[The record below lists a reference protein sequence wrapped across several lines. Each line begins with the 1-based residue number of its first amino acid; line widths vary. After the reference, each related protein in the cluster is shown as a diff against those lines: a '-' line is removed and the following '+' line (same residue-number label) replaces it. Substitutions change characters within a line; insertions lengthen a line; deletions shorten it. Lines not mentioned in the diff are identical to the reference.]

1 MIRLAARKLAKL
13 EPKESLRL
21 PKLRKSHAST
31 RMEYN
36 REPSYNKLKGELGS
50 LLTPVILLALILA
63 AIPSCSAIVI
73 NNVDGVWGT
82 TPTPP
87 GPTCFRISNTGDTHD
102 ENQIGYGNPTTSG
115 CSCPSPETSPPNLD
129 CQSGLGFNGAEG
141 QTVLPGALI
150 NLGEF
155 RHSNNPI
162 QAPDILTGDSLTI
175 TLNIQGAVTCG
186 TTTPFT
192 PSFQYFME
200 LDETDNG
207 CYCSPL
213 WYQCKCAYTPCS
225 TRCPD
230 KVSWSDTVSGVT
242 FCVDG
247 QEYTL
252 DIIGFVP
259 TTSFPCVNPNP
270 DNVVRDFVTQERTNN
285 KACLIGRLRGNSP
298 RINVEKFTNNID
310 VTAAP
315 GPTIHKG
322 CPVTWTYYVTNSG
335 NTPLDTITVTDNI
348 PGVTPVYQSGDTGGS
363 GGSRDYIL
371 GTTGETWIYTATGT
385 AACSDYTNTA
395 TASGRRTTSPYT
407 VVTDTDPS
415 WYHGG
420 CANAGPDIPVCED
433 TTNIQPVTITG
444 TGTGDLTDT
453 YTWTR
458 VGGSGTPGTF
468 SNPNSLTTQY
478 TPSLDDI
485 NAGEVTL
492 RLTPISE
499 CPGDMSYDEMKI
511 TIYKMPQP
519 DIVLTFPL

>member
-1 MIRLAARKLAKL
+1 
-13 EPKESLRL
+13 
-21 PKLRKSHAST
+21 
-31 RMEYN
+31 MEYN
-36 REPSYNKLKGELGS
+36 RNPSYNKLKCKLGS
-50 LLTPVILLALILA
+50 LLTPVLLLVLILA
-63 AIPSCSAIVI
+63 AIPFCSAITI

-82 TPTPP
+82 TPTPSN
-87 GPTCFRISNTGDTHD
+87 PTCFRISNTANTHD
-102 ENQIGYGNPTTSG
+102 ENQIGYGNPTLSG
-115 CSCPSPETSPPNLD
+115 CSCPSSGSPPNLA
-129 CQSGLGFNGAEG
+129 CQSGFGFNGAES

-162 QAPDILTGDSLTI
+162 NAPDILTSDPLTI
-175 TLNIQGAVTCG
+175 TLDIQGAVDC
-186 TTTPFT
+186 TTGNPVT
-192 PSFQYFME
+192 PSFTYTMN
-200 LDETDNG
+200 LDETSNG
-207 CYCSPL
+207 CSCTSNFP
-213 WYQCKCAYTPCS
+213 CRCAYTPCDRS
-225 TRCPD
+225 CPD
-230 KVSWSDTVSGVT
+230 KVSWGNTVTGVT
-242 FCVDG
+242 FCVGG

-252 DIIGFVP
+252 EIIGFVP
-259 TTSFPCVNPNP
+259 TASFPCVNPDPN
-270 DNVVRDFVTQERTNN
+270 NVINQFITQEQTNN
-285 KACLIGRLRGNSP
+285 RACLYGRLRGNTP

-363 GGSRDYIL
+363 GGGRDYIL

-395 TASGRRTTSPYT
+395 TASGRRTTTPYT

-433 TTNIQPVTITG
+433 TTNIQPISITG
-444 TGTGDLTDT
+444 TGTGDPTDT

-458 VGGSGTPGTF
+458 IGGSGTPGTF